1 MADAPNF
8 LLFINDQHRAD
19 HLGCYGNEIVQT
31 PNIDG
36 IAARGT
42 RFDRFY
48 VACPICMPNRGTLM
62 TGRMPSLHGV
72 RQNGIPLSRQAVT
85 FTELLRA
92 AGYRTALMGKSHLQS
107 ISANPIEVGLPQP
120 DPDKVQ
126 PPEALAEARRNQWLD
141 GRYDQELPP
150 TWKGEAGFEPE
161 LPFYGF
167 DEIALAI
174 GHGDKVTGHYSRWLA
189 ERHSD
194 PDSLRGPDNA
204 LPANREIASPQAWRT
219 RIPEELYPTTFVA
232 EKTVEFIERQAK
244 SGDGKPFFLQCSFP
258 DPHHPFTAPGRY
270 FDMYDPADVPT
281 PEAFHHPKEKL
292 PPQLAEIHRERDE
305 GRAQKGGQRAFACT
319 EEEARHAIALN
330 YGGITMIDD
339 AIGRVLKSL
348 EESGLADNTV
358 VIFTTDHGDF
368 MGDHQLMLKAA
379 LHYQGLIRVPCIW
392 SDPADAGRPDSSD
405 AYAGTLD
412 IANSV
417 LERAGIAGFNGMQG
431 KSLPAM
437 AAAGEGHDGMI
448 VEEDQRRGYM
458 GFEPNFRAR
467 TLVADNWRITMYSQ
481 ADWGELYDLT
491 SDPNEFENL
500 WDDPAH
506 AGKRMEMTE
515 RLARRMIDLADGS
528 PLATGHG
535 P

>member
-1 MADAPNF
+1 M
-8 LLFINDQHRAD
+8 
-19 HLGCYGNEIVQT
+19 
-31 PNIDG
+31 
-36 IAARGT
+36 
-42 RFDRFY
+42 
-48 VACPICMPNRGTLM
+48 
-62 TGRMPSLHGV
+62 
-72 RQNGIPLSRQAVT
+72 
-85 FTELLRA
+85 
-92 AGYRTALMGKSHLQS
+92 
-107 ISANPIEVGLPQP
+107 
-120 DPDKVQ
+120 
-126 PPEALAEARRNQWLD
+126 
-141 GRYDQELPP
+141 
-150 TWKGEAGFEPE
+150 
-161 LPFYGF
+161 
-167 DEIALAI
+167 
-174 GHGDKVTGHYSRWLA
+174 
-189 ERHSD
+189 
-194 PDSLRGPDNA
+194 
-204 LPANREIASPQAWRT
+204 
-219 RIPEELYPTTFVA
+219 
-232 EKTVEFIERQAK
+232 
-244 SGDGKPFFLQCSFP
+244 
-258 DPHHPFTAPGRY
+258 
-270 FDMYDPADVPT
+270 
-281 PEAFHHPKEKL
+281 
-292 PPQLAEIHRERDE
+292 
-305 GRAQKGGQRAFACT
+305 
-319 EEEARHAIALN
+319 
-330 YGGITMIDD
+330 
-339 AIGRVLKSL
+339 
-348 EESGLADNTV
+348 

-392 SDPADAGRPDSSD
+392 SDPAASGHPATSD

>member
-8 LLFINDQHRAD
+8 LLFISDQHRAD
-19 HLGCYGNEIVQT
+19 HLGCYGNDIVRT
-31 PNIDG
+31 PNIDALAG
-36 IAARGT
+36 RGT

-72 RQNGIPLSRQAVT
+72 RQNGIPLSRQAVV

-107 ISANPIEVGLPQP
+107 ISANPIEIGMPAP
-120 DPDKVQ
+120 DPDKKQ
-126 PPEALAEARRNQWLD
+126 PPEILAEARRGQWMD
-141 GRYDQELPP
+141 GRYDQELPT
-150 TWKGEAGFEPE
+150 TWNGEAGFEPE

-167 DEIALAI
+167 DEIQLAI
-174 GHGDKVTGHYSRWLA
+174 GHGDRVTGHYSRWLA
-189 ERHSD
+189 ERHRD

-204 LPANREIASPQAWRT
+204 LAANREIGTPQAWRT
-219 RIPEELYPTTFVA
+219 RIPEELYPTSFIA
-232 EKTVEFIERQAK
+232 EKTVEFIEGRAK
-244 SGDGKPFFLQCSFP
+244 ADDGQPFFIQCSFP

-270 FDMYDPADVPT
+270 FDMYDPADVPV
-281 PEAFHHPKEKL
+281 PDAFHHPKDKL
-292 PPQLAEIHRERDE
+292 PPQLAAIHRERDE

-319 EEEARHAIALN
+319 EDEARHAIALN

-339 AIGRVLKSL
+339 AIGRVLASL
-348 EESGLADNTV
+348 EENGLAENTV

-379 LHYQGLIRVPCIW
+379 LHYQGLVRVPCIW
-392 SDPADAGRPDSSD
+392 SDPADGGRPASSD
-405 AYAGTLD
+405 VYSGTLD
-412 IANSV
+412 IATSV
-417 LERAGIAGFNGMQG
+417 LDRAGIAGFNGMQG

-437 AAAGEGHDGMI
+437 AAAGEGHDGMVI
-448 VEEDQRRGYM
+448 EEDQRRGYM

-467 TLVADNWRITMYSQ
+467 TLLADNWRITMYSQ
-481 ADWGELYDLT
+481 AEWGELYDL
-491 SDPNEFENL
+491 SNDPNEFENL
-500 WDDPAH
+500 WDDPKH
-506 AGKRMEMTE
+506 AGKRAEMTE
-515 RLARRMIDLADGS
+515 RLARKMIDLADGS